1 MPRVGTERKGMPR
14 GGTKRKGMPRAET
27 ERKGMPRA
35 ETERKGMPR
44 AEEKLNDDKLELT
57 IEEEQ
62 LRDHFVYTDEDAT
75 LSMRKAVFIE
85 ELTLRY
91 KNSIRGH

>member
-1 MPRVGTERKGMPR
+1 
-14 GGTKRKGMPRAET
+14 
-27 ERKGMPRA
+27 MPRA

-62 LRDHFVYTDEDAT
+62 LRDLDT
-75 LSMRKAVFIE
+75 SFI
-85 ELTLRY
+85 LMKMLRY
-91 KNSIRGH
+91 L